1 MDDKIDVV
9 IIGRN
14 VEKTIKL
21 CINAIKIF
29 NLKYHLISHIFYV
42 DSNSTDNTISVV
54 KKEDGITVIKIDS
67 KHNTACKGRYNGF
80 QYVKS
85 PYVAFIDGDMEI
97 IETGFL
103 KALEHLKNEKLV
115 ITNRKEAIF
124 NPVVE
129 NFDKIIPNFYD
140 RTEDSYTLKIGGF
153 LLADRH
159 LISKIN
165 FHIEIPDE
173 EESDLISQVNGK
185 FGKKVFALA
194 EDGYIHWNYNASV
207 KNKLRNYLSYRSK
220 TGYIQSLFWSIKENY
235 FLGYMRVQKR
245 YLQLIGIYVI
255 LLCTSIFSM
264 KLSLIT
270 FLITAGFLYFF
281 RRGDIMTLLFF
292 PFKLISG
299 LILFLN
305 SASNEKK
312 TSKTVQ

>member
-21 CINAIKIF
+21 CINALKKF
-29 NLKYHLISHIFYV
+29 NLKYHLINQILYV
-42 DSNSTDNTISVV
+42 DSNSNDNTISIV
-54 KKEDGITVIKIDS
+54 KKEDGITVIKTYS
-67 KHNTACKGRYNGF
+67 KHPTACKGRYNGF

-97 IETGFL
+97 IESGFL
-103 KALEHLKNEKLV
+103 KALRQLKNEKLV

-124 NPVVE
+124 NPVDK
-129 NFDKIIPNFYD
+129 NFDKIIPNFYN
-140 RTEDSYTLKIGGF
+140 RAEDSYTLKIGGF
-153 LLADRH
+153 LLADRD
-159 LISKIN
+159 LISRIN

-185 FGKKVFALA
+185 FGKKVFAIA

-207 KNKLRNYLSYRSK
+207 NSKIRNYLSYRRK

-245 YLQLIGIYVI
+245 YLQLIGIYI
-255 LLCTSIFSM
+255 FLICSSIISM
-264 KLSLIT
+264 KLLLMT
-270 FLITAGFLYFF
+270 FIITAGFFYFF

-305 SASNEKK
+305 STGHEKK
-312 TSKTVQ
+312 KPKTV